1 MNIKYIKIYSF
12 VTILLLF
19 TSSAVASAETD
30 FNQGVAFFRAGDY
43 ASAVLKFKAAAEQGI
58 NNVSLHY
65 NLASSYYKLGNFQAS
80 KKHFNQVLLFENM
93 QDLASYNLGLIA
105 LKQNNQD
112 RARQY
117 FNSIVQSGKD
127 QKLVKLSRNQLS
139 TVEKKAD
146 SLRVYL
152 ASNFGYSDN
161 IDSTADGIAP
171 GISDSFYDL
180 FISLETVISGQRK
193 DGWLAEAFLF
203 SLDYLDTNLYDESQF
218 LIGIKKEHKLSD
230 WDTAIAIFLSKDS
243 LAGEDYLSTLKL
255 EIKARKSLE
264 KNESLYF
271 WYRYA
276 DIGSEDIA
284 YDYLDGW
291 RQRAR
296 VGYSNYSDGN
306 MKQIYYELELNDRG
320 DLIGIDDAYD
330 YSATRHTLRGKYIH
344 FMNRKLSLTGDVSYR
359 FSFFPVSSTADRQ
372 DDRWKIALSTDYRIN
387 KTFKW
392 VSKLQLINNVS
403 SLERYNYENYII
415 NLGLTKIF

>member
-19 TSSAVASAETD
+19 ASSAVATAEID
-30 FNQGVAFFRAGDY
+30 FNQGVGFFRAGDY
-43 ASAVLKFKAAAEQGI
+43 VSAVLKFEAAAEQGI
-58 NNVSLHY
+58 NNVSLFY

-80 KKHFNQVLLFENM
+80 KKYFRQVSQFENM

-105 LKQNNQD
+105 LRLNNPD

-117 FNSIVQSGKD
+117 FSSIIQSGKD
-127 QKLVKLSRNQLS
+127 QKLVRLSRNQLS
-139 TVEKKAD
+139 TAVKKTD
-146 SLRVYL
+146 SLQVYL

-161 IDSTADGIAP
+161 VDSTPDGIAS
-171 GISDSFYDL
+171 GVSDNFYDL

-193 DGWLAEAFLF
+193 DGWLVEAFLF
-203 SLDYLDTNLYDESQF
+203 SLDYIDTDLYDESQF
-218 LIGIKKEHKLSD
+218 LIGIKKEQKLSD
-230 WDTAIAIFLSKDS
+230 WDTSVAIFLSKDR

-255 EIKARKSLE
+255 DIKARKSLA
-264 KNESLYF
+264 KNERLYF

-296 VGYSNYSDGN
+296 VGYNNYSAEN
-306 MKQIYYELELNDRG
+306 INQIYYELELNDRG
-320 DLIGIDDAYD
+320 YLVGIDDAYE
-330 YSATRHTLRGKYIH
+330 YSATRQTLRGKYIH
-344 FMNRKLSLTGDVSYR
+344 FINKKLSLTGDLSYR
-359 FSFFPVSSTADRQ
+359 FSFFPVSDTVDRQ
-372 DDRWKIALSTDYRIN
+372 DDRWKISLSTDYRIN

-403 SLERYNYENYII
+403 SVERYNYENYII